1 MQIGFIGMGQ
11 MGAAMAANLVAAGH
25 AVTVYNRSPAKAAPL
40 VEKGARLAASVAEA
54 CRGDAV
60 VTMLADDRAVGEV
73 ALGDGGIVAS
83 LAPGALHVSM
93 STISVELSER
103 MTTAHETKGQRYL
116 AAPVFGRPDAAAAAK
131 LFIVTAGAPESVA
144 TAQPLFDAM
153 GQRTFVVAER
163 PAAANLVKLSG
174 NFLLAAAI
182 EALGEAVALIAK
194 GGVDRQLYI
203 ELLTSTLFAAPAYR
217 TYGTLIAEQRFEPA
231 GFAAPL
237 GLKDLRLALAA
248 ADGLEVP
255 MPMASLLRD
264 RLLAL
269 VAQGGAT
276 QDWSAI
282 ARLAARD
289 AGLESNGAPAG

>member
-1 MQIGFIGMGQ
+1 MQVGFIGLGQ

-25 AVTVYNRSPAKAAPL
+25 SVTVYNRSPAKAAPL
-40 VEKGARLAASVAEA
+40 VEKGARLAASVADA
-54 CRGDAV
+54 CRGEVV
-60 VTMLADDRAVGEV
+60 VTMLADDHAVGES
-73 ALGDGGIVAS
+73 AFGEGGIVAS
-83 LAPGALHVSM
+83 LASGALHASM
-93 STISVELSER
+93 STISVELSEK
-103 MTTAHETKGQRYL
+103 MAAAHEAKGQHYI

-131 LFIVTAGAPESVA
+131 LFVVTAGPPASVA

-163 PAAANLVKLSG
+163 PSAANLVKLSG
-174 NFLLAAAI
+174 NFLIAAAI
-182 EALGEAVALIAK
+182 EALGEAVALVAK
-194 GGVDRQLYI
+194 GGVDRKLYV

-217 TYGTLIAEQRFEPA
+217 TYGGLIAEQRFEPA

-255 MPMASLLRD
+255 MPLASLLRD

-269 VAQGGAT
+269 VAQGGAD

-289 AGLESNGAPAG
+289 AGLEGSGP